1 MLKITPRIGRNIGL
15 AIATLWIPVAGAQTA
30 PDTTQD
36 DQSWVGIVTKNDT
49 RVRCGAN
56 ESYYPIATAEQGDL
70 IRIRGKRQDWLK
82 IDTDGSVFENIVGY
96 VKYPASSTDVF
107 LIEGTSGTAYEEIEV
122 LANNIESEELYRSW
136 RPIYRLG
143 AGDTVE
149 IITTTTTDPGTL
161 HREAYVVHT
170 VHMPTIATAWVH
182 TSSISRATDQQA
194 AGWGTWSS
202 ATSASDVVNEETV
215 WNSDESSQAATV
227 TEVNGGGGVD
237 TEEENTLEPVSL
249 VELEAKWKIITSEP
263 VLGAEVSPLRDM
275 YQELLTQ
282 NAGDLVVERIAA
294 GRIKQL
300 DVWNGLQQQRVKID
314 TLRSNLAAKTQKV
327 TEYRGVMASFD
338 DYAVAGR
345 LALSNT
351 FDGQLRPMMYRV
363 QDLKS
368 GRTLGYLPA
377 NNEWELSSLVGQEI
391 GVKGEAVWDPH
402 WRVNVI
408 KATSLDLLSPTTAT
422 VPPDIQ

>member
-1 MLKITPRIGRNIGL
+1 MLKFTPQIGRNIGL
-15 AIATLWIPVAGAQTA
+15 AIATLWIPVAGAQITTDRA
-30 PDTTQD
+30 PDNR
-36 DQSWVGIVTKNDT
+36 SWVGIVTVNDT
-49 RVRCGAN
+49 YVRCGAN
-56 ESYYPIATAEQGDL
+56 ESYYPIATASQGDL

-96 VKYPASSTDVF
+96 VKYPASSTGVF
-107 LIEGTSGTAYEEIEV
+107 SIEGTTGTAFEEIEV
-122 LANNIESEELYRSW
+122 LANNIDSEELYRSW

-149 IITTTTTDPGTL
+149 IITTTTTEPGTL

-194 AGWGTWSS
+194 AGWGAWLN
-202 ATSASDVVNEETV
+202 ATSASAVNEETK
-215 WNSDESSQAATV
+215 WNSDESSQTTPM
-227 TEVNGGGGVD
+227 TEVGGSEGVD
-237 TEEENTLEPVSL
+237 TEEDNALEPVSL
-249 VELEAKWKIITSEP
+249 VELEARWEVITSEP

-275 YQELLTQ
+275 YQELLTR

-300 DVWNGLQQQRVKID
+300 DVWNGLQQQRIKID
-314 TLRSNLAAKTQKV
+314 ALRSNLAAKTQRV
-327 TEYRGVMASFD
+327 TEYQGVMATYD

-363 QDLKS
+363 QDPKS

-377 NNEWELSSLVGQEI
+377 NSEWELSSLVGQEI
-391 GVKGEAVWDPH
+391 GVKGEATWNPH
-402 WRVNVI
+402 WRINVI
-408 KATSLDLLSPTTAT
+408 RGTSLDLLSPATVT